1 MNLRADQYVPPS
13 RAQLDARLRQ
23 ADKPGEHLWVMTAG
37 WTITDPASAYR
48 GDVKLMDR
56 NNLVVFAGPGGAV
69 TPEQVAAAA
78 ALPAARVAWVAAE
91 LAGAGACGGSW
102 PGS

>member
-56 NNLVVFAGPGGAV
+56 NNLVVFAGPGCYK
-69 TPEQVAAAA
+69 
-78 ALPAARVAWVAAE
+78 
-91 LAGAGACGGSW
+91 CGREYSSKMAKRPCLGVL
-102 PGS
+102 